1 MIIHGNMVKD
11 MVCEPETLPRA
22 IPDAE
27 NNILEHSI
35 KRRSRRITPNDVED
49 MAKLISERLSDKEA
63 CFQLGIP
70 YASWRNWLSKAKS
83 QPHLDDIL
91 ARLRGSKV
99 LACMKGIEQAGTRD
113 WRALR
118 ERLALLDQRFND
130 RAQQPAT
137 VSDDGLK
144 QLAQLGIDAAKLLL
158 EGATRAKSRAVV
170 EVQTKALPEPDSDK
184 A

>member
-1 MIIHGNMVKD
+1 MSQAT
-11 MVCEPETLPRA
+11 VCEPATLPRT

-27 NNILEHSI
+27 NSLPEHSI

-70 YASWRNWLSKAKS
+70 YAAWRNWLSKAKS
-83 QPHLDDIL
+83 QPQLDDIL
-91 ARLRGSKV
+91 ARLRGAKV

-130 RAQQPAT
+130 RAQQAPI
-137 VSDDGLK
+137 VSNDGLA
-144 QLAQLGIDAAKLLL
+144 QLAQLGIDAAKLLM

-170 EVQTKALPEPDSDK
+170 EVQAKALIEPGK
-184 A
+184 E